1 MKDETGRIR
10 IKALGQTC
18 DRRHE
23 TIWSFLRD
31 KDAEGLWVRRPRP
44 SKYQGD
50 RIRVPYETAIKLI
63 MEHLGLEFEYEEP
76 KPSAGP
82 IKLVKKA

>member
-1 MKDETGRIR
+1 MKDEIARIR
-10 IKALGQTC
+10 IRSLGERC

-31 KDAEGLWVRRPRP
+31 KDAAGLWVWSDRCP
-44 SKYQGD
+44 GD

-63 MEHLGLEFEYEEP
+63 MEHLGLEFEYDEP

-82 IKLVKKA
+82 IKLVKRA